1 MCWADHHLASDR
13 FSHQLGGKVAEASW
27 DVTLAAAM
35 RHHRVAIAEEALA
48 ASLLP
53 DLDNR

>member
-1 MCWADHHLASDR
+1 MCWADHHLAFDR

-27 DVTLAAAM
+27 DVALAAAM

-48 ASLLP
+48 ASLLL